1 MSDYTS
7 ELLDFTADLAIRA
20 GAILRAGIERE
31 RTIEAKSYNDV
42 VSDIDKASEQLLV
55 DRIHQQYPQDRIL
68 AEEGSNQAGE
78 GRTWLIDPLDGT
90 LNYVHGFPFCS
101 VSIAVLQDNRP
112 LIGVVY
118 DPFREELFSARQGQG
133 AYCNGRRLHVSQ
145 TAELRRALVTTGFPY
160 NRFDNPDNNLAEFSR
175 VLMQVQDV
183 RRAGS
188 AALDLCYAAAGRSDG
203 HWELGLQPW
212 DSAAGALLVCEAGG
226 TVSGWHGEVWDPWSQ
241 KILATNGLIHE
252 QLSALLGHR

>member
-7 ELLDFTADLAIRA
+7 ELLDFAADLAIRA
-20 GAILRAGIERE
+20 GAVLRAGIERE
-31 RTIEAKSYNDV
+31 RTIEAKSYHDI

-55 DRIHQQYPQDRIL
+55 DTIHQQYPGDRIL

-78 GRTWLIDPLDGT
+78 TRTWLIDPLDGT

-101 VSIAVLQDNRP
+101 ISIGVLQGDTL

-118 DPFREELFSARQGQG
+118 DPFREELFSARREHG
-133 AYCNGRRLHVSQ
+133 AYCNGRRLRVSQ
-145 TAELRRALVTTGFPY
+145 TDELRRALVTTGFPY

-212 DSAAGALLVCEAGG
+212 DCAAGALIVHEAGG
-226 TVSGWHGEVWDPWSQ
+226 MVSGWGNQDWDPWSP
-241 KILATNGLIHE
+241 KILATNGRIHE
-252 QLSALLGHR
+252 QLSTLLGSR

>member
-7 ELLDFTADLAIRA
+7 ELLDFAVDLAMRA

-31 RTIEAKSYNDV
+31 RTIEAKSYHDV

-55 DRIHQQYPQDRIL
+55 DTIHQQYPHDRIL

-78 GRTWLIDPLDGT
+78 TRTWLIDPLDGT

-101 VSIAVLQDNRP
+101 VSIAVLQGDTP

-118 DPFREELFSARQGQG
+118 DPFRAELFSARQGHG
-133 AYCNGRRLHVSQ
+133 AYCNGRRLHVSS

-160 NRFDNPDNNLAEFSR
+160 NRFDHADNNLTEFSR
-175 VLMQVQDV
+175 VLMQVQAV

-212 DSAAGALLVCEAGG
+212 DSAAGALLVREAGG
-226 TVSGWHGEVWDPWSQ
+226 TVSRWDGEAWDAWSP
-241 KILATNGLIHE
+241 KILATNGRIHE
-252 QLSALLGHR
+252 QFSALLTNR